1 MRRHLL
7 MAALAITTSASAQ
20 NNTAGNIIEGGR
32 VLVELVRVLK
42 IPKSNMIPHA
52 VAERK
57 DSCFVKNICDLCLKN
72 ASGKSVIVSLFK
84 RSGNGYEAGVLSC
97 KILPRN
103 QECWYELKAG
113 IYKMKIEKEEGE
125 VFKIYQ
131 EGELKLV
138 ACSNTFREIK
148 DE

>member
-1 MRRHLL
+1 MRRYLL
-7 MAALAITTSASAQ
+7 MAALAIATGASAQ

-72 ASGKSVIVSLFK
+72 ASGKSVVVSLYK
-84 RSGNGYEAGVLSC
+84 RSGNGYEAGILSC

-103 QECWYELKAG
+103 QECWFELRSG
-113 IYKMKIEKEEGE
+113 IYKLKIEKEDD
-125 VFKIYQ
+125 KDLQLYQ

>member
-1 MRRHLL
+1 MRRNLL
-7 MAALAITTSASAQ
+7 LAALAITTCASAQ

-42 IPKSNMIPHA
+42 IPKCNIVPQP
-52 VAERK
+52 VVERK
-57 DSCFVKNICDLCLKN
+57 DSCFVRNVCDLCLKN
-72 ASGKSVIVSLFK
+72 ASGKSVVVSLYK

-103 QECWYELKAG
+103 QECWYDLRSG
-113 IYKMKIEKEEGE
+113 IYKLKIEKEDDEDLLL
-125 VFKIYQ
+125 YQ

-138 ACSNTFREIK
+138 ACTNTYREIK